1 VAEPESKVFR
11 RNRIKNVYMR
21 YDFSTSTHEEGC
33 VSLEGQVVLRKNIFR
48 YVGSMLQ
55 RVGVIDEDVSHRIK

>member
-1 VAEPESKVFR
+1 
-11 RNRIKNVYMR
+11 MR